1 MAWIAV
7 IGMLAIIMVFN
18 NYGMISYD
26 TWRWLHPV
34 TFAVIA
40 LLILCTMARC
50 CKSGSYGKRCGSN
63 GCGSNGSCKC
73 DNGQGMK
80 NCKCGGVGPCQCKKP
95 EATKSVDT
103 K

>member
-34 TFAVIA
+34 TFAVVA
-40 LLILCTMARC
+40 LLILCTLARC
-50 CKSGSYGKRCGSN
+50 CKWGSNGKRCGS
-63 GCGSNGSCKC
+63 GECCK
-73 DNGQGMK
+73 NEGGESMKK
-80 NCKCGGVGPCQCKKP
+80 NCRCGGVGPCQCKKSEDIKP
-95 EATKSVDT
+95 VDT